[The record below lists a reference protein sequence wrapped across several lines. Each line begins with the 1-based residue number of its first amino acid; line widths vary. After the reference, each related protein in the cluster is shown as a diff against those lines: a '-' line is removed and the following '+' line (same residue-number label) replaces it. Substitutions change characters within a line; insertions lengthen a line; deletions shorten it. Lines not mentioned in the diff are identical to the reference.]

1 MEEEID
7 LRPYVEALLRNW
19 KWIIGAGILA
29 ALIAL
34 GVSFLLPPT
43 YEATALVAVMEP
55 RQVVQFDPR
64 IRTTDDSQPFKAY
77 PELATSDELLAALLD
92 ETATVA
98 PDVATLANLQGLL
111 SAEAGSDP
119 SLLHLSVKYGDP
131 QVAADVANKWAELF
145 VVRANEVFG
154 SQGDEQLSYFE
165 DQLSA
170 AKQKMQ
176 QAEEKLIDF
185 QARNRSMILD
195 NELTALQQTQADQLA
210 RKRQIA
216 LLLQDAEGLLKQLN
230 GASNNDDP
238 SAADQLAAVLLQL
251 RAFGGVPNAD
261 SNTAWQLQVNVDQI
275 SAAGRQEQITFLSNL
290 HDALAA
296 QTIQID
302 THLAELEPQILKL
315 QQKKQQADIEEGRLS
330 GELALSG
337 ETHNALANKVEEEKI
352 TSQNTGSGVRLASR
366 SAVPIQPISPNKLI
380 NMIAAAGLGF
390 LIAVTVVLVFHSQSE
405 EKKTGS
411 DTESRS

>member
-1 MEEEID
+1 LEEEFDI
-7 LRPYVEALLRNW
+7 RPYVEALLRNW

-34 GVSFLLPPT
+34 GFSFLMPST
-43 YEATALVAVMEP
+43 YEATALVAVSEP

-64 IRTTDDSQPFKAY
+64 IRTADDSQPFKAY
-77 PELATSDELLAALLD
+77 PELATSDELLASLLD
-92 ETATVA
+92 EIASIA
-98 PDVATLANLQGLL
+98 PDVITLADVKSLL

-154 SQGDEQLSYFE
+154 GQGGEQLSYFE

-176 QAEEKLIDF
+176 QAEEKLIGF

-210 RKRQIA
+210 RERQIA

-230 GASNNDDP
+230 GASNSDDP

-251 RAFGGVPNAD
+251 RAYGGVPSTD
-261 SNTAWQLQVNVDQI
+261 SSTSWQLQVNVDQI
-275 SAAGRQEQITFLSNL
+275 SAAGRQEQITFLSDL
-290 HDALAA
+290 QDALAA

-302 THLAELEPQILKL
+302 THLAELEPQILRL
-315 QQKKQQADIEEGRLS
+315 QQEKQEADIREGRLS
-330 GELALSG
+330 GELALAG
-337 ETHNALANKVEEEKI
+337 ETHIALANKVEEEKI

-366 SAVPIQPISPNKLI
+366 SAVPEWASGPRKLLI
-380 NMIAAAGLGF
+380 ITVGGFIGMFIAILV
-390 LIAVTVVLVFHSQSE
+390 ILVF
-405 EKKTGS
+405 TWW
-411 DTESRS
+411 RA